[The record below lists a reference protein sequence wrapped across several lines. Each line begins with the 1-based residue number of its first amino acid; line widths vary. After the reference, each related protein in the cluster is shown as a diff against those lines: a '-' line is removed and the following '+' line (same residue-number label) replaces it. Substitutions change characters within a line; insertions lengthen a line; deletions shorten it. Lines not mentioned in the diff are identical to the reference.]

1 MSQKGVIVIQE
12 WWGVDKHIKSVCA
25 RFEKEG
31 FKALALDLYDGEVTT
46 SPDEAGRKMMAL
58 NIDKTAEKLA
68 KSVKELKKSAEKVAV
83 VGFCMG
89 GQLALFAAS
98 NNPDI
103 DACVDFYGI
112 HPNVEPNFS
121 NIKCPVLGFFGKRDE
136 FVTPDKVNQLKDRL
150 KEAKVKHTFHI
161 FDAPHAFFNDNRPEV
176 YTKDAAETSWKIMLD
191 FLHSM

>member
-1 MSQKGVIVIQE
+1 MSKKGVIVIQE
-12 WWGVDKHIKSVCA
+12 WWGVDAHIKAVCK
-25 RFEKEG
+25 RFEEEG
-31 FKALALDLYDGEVTT
+31 FKAIAPDLYDGEVTK

-68 KSVKELKKSAEKVAV
+68 LSVKELKKSCDKVAV

-98 NNPDI
+98 KNPEI

-112 HPNVEPNFS
+112 HPNIEPDFENLR
-121 NIKCPVLGFFGKRDE
+121 CPVIGFFGKRDE
-136 FVTPDKVNQLKDRL
+136 FITPAKV
-150 KEAKVKHTFHI
+150 KELDAIMQKAGVKHTFHS

-176 YTKDAAETSWKIMLD
+176 YTKEAADVSWKMMLD
-191 FLHSM
+191 LFFAM